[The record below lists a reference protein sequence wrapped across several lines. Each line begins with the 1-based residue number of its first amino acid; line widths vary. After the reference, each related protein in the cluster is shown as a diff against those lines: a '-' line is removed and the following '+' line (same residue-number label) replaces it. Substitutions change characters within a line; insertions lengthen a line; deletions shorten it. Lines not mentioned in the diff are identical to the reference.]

1 MVKQTKIVFRSL
13 ILLKIKKD
21 EIELYINFKK
31 NLTPLSYKMKY
42 LIQFVEETLAI
53 FINLQHKMESW
64 SNFTKNRK
72 YRTWKT

>member
-1 MVKQTKIVFRSL
+1 MRLQKEFGPIVHQN
-13 ILLKIKKD
+13 
-21 EIELYINFKK
+21 EI
-31 NLTPLSYKMKY
+31 
-42 LIQFVEETLAI
+42 IQFVEETLAI